1 LDADRIS
8 QLIYLG
14 ILLLAIGGWVIVEY
28 RTRLGLALRSALAW
42 GMIFVAIMAGYGL
55 WGDLRRDITPR
66 QMVTEAGEL
75 VLPQA
80 QDGHYY
86 MNILIDGKEILF
98 LADTGATN
106 IVLNRSDAEAL
117 GIDVRGLPFLGNA
130 MTANGEVRTARVK
143 LAKVV
148 SGPFQDNDVT
158 AWVNEGEMDTSL
170 LGMDYLGLFIIKI
183 GDGQMVL
190 SR

>member
-1 LDADRIS
+1 MDADRIS

-55 WGDLRRDITPR
+55 WGDLRHGITPR

-143 LAKVV
+143 LSQVV

-170 LGMDYLGLFIIKI
+170 LGMDYLGLFSIKI
-183 GDGQMVL
+183 GDGEMVL

>member
-1 LDADRIS
+1 MDADRIT

-42 GMIFVAIMAGYGL
+42 GMIFVGIMAGYGL
-55 WGDLRRDITPR
+55 WGDLRQNITPR

-80 QDGHYY
+80 EDGHYY
-86 MNILIDGKEILF
+86 MTLQIDGKEILF
-98 LADTGATN
+98 LADTGASN
-106 IVLNRSDAEAL
+106 IVLNRNDAETL
-117 GIDVRGLPFLGNA
+117 GIDINGLPFLGEA
-130 MTANGEVRTARVK
+130 MTANGTVRTARVK

-148 SGPFQDNDVT
+148 SGPFQNSDVT
-158 AWVNEGEMDTSL
+158 AWVNEGAMDTSL
-170 LGMDYLGLFIIKI
+170 LGMDYLGMFKIRI

>member
-1 LDADRIS
+1 MDADRIT

-42 GMIFVAIMAGYGL
+42 GMIFVGIMAGYGL
-55 WGDLRRDITPR
+55 WGDLRQNITPR

-80 QDGHYY
+80 EDGHYY
-86 MNILIDGKEILF
+86 MTLQIDGKEILF
-98 LADTGATN
+98 LADTGASN
-106 IVLNRSDAEAL
+106 IVLNRNDAETL
-117 GIDVRGLPFLGNA
+117 GIDISGLPFLGEA
-130 MTANGEVRTARVK
+130 MTANGTVRTARVK
-143 LAKVV
+143 LTKVV
-148 SGPFQDNDVT
+148 SGPFQNKDVT
-158 AWVNEGEMDTSL
+158 AWVNEGAMDTSL
-170 LGMDYLGLFIIKI
+170 LGMDYLGMFKIRI